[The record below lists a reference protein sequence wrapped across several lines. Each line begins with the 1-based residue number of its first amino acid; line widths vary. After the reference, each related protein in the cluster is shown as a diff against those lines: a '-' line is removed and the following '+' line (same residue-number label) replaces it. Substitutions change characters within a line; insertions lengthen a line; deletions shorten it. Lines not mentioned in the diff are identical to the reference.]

1 MAKISA
7 VCVSEKKGTRKKDAG
22 RGLLVAGRGLEG
34 DAHAGEWHRQVSLLA
49 VESVDKMRAKGLQVG
64 PGDFGENLT
73 TQGLDLTSL
82 PIGTLLAIRPGVAA
96 APDTLGA
103 AAPDT
108 AGAAT
113 PDTAGAATPGGGPLG
128 APAAPAPPVPSAGP
142 LLELTQIGKEC
153 HTRCA
158 IYYQAGDCV
167 MPREGVFARVLRG
180 GPVAAGDSLEVLA
193 GAFRV
198 AVLTASDKGSKGLR
212 QDDSAEAIRGIV
224 EGELGWPVVDYA
236 ILPDERERIAAR
248 LSAWADEG
256 RADLVLTTGGTG
268 FSPRDVTPEATLDV
282 ADRLVPGLAEAMRAA
297 GLAKTP
303 RAMLSRQVAVIR
315 RQTLVVN
322 LPGSPKGVRESLA
335 AIKPALGHGLE
346 IMTGR
351 AGECGEKEGQ
361 MPR

>member
-1 MAKISA
+1 MATINA
-7 VCVSEKKGTRKKDAG
+7 VCVSEKKGTRKKDVG
-22 RGLLVAGRGLEG
+22 RGLLVAGHGLEG
-34 DAHAGEWHRQVSLLA
+34 DAHAGDWHRQVSLLA
-49 VESVDKMRAKGLQVG
+49 VESVEKMRAKGLHVG

-73 TQGLDLTSL
+73 TEGLDLISL
-82 PIGTLLAIRPGVAA
+82 PIGVLLAVRAAGAAEPGAVRVAA
-96 APDTLGA
+96 AAEPGA
-103 AAPDT
+103 ARSVVPEPD
-108 AGAAT
+108 
-113 PDTAGAATPGGGPLG
+113 
-128 APAAPAPPVPSAGP
+128 P

-167 MPREGVFARVLRG
+167 MPREGVFTRVLRG
-180 GPVAAGDSLEVLA
+180 GPVAAGDRLEVLA
-193 GAFRV
+193 GVFRV
-198 AVLTASDKGSKGLR
+198 AILTASDKGSKGQR
-212 QDDSAEAIRGIV
+212 QDASAEAIRGIV

-236 ILPDERERIAAR
+236 ILPDEREQIAAR

-268 FSPRDVTPEATLDV
+268 FSARDITPEATLDV
-282 ADRLVPGLAEAMRAA
+282 AERLAPGLAEAMRAA
-297 GLAKTP
+297 GLAQTP

-322 LPGSPKGVRESLA
+322 LPGSPKGVRESLQ

-351 AGECGEKEGQ
+351 TGECGEK
-361 MPR
+361 